1 MCLDRYRVIAL
12 KTLVTRARSNIYFMP
27 KYFADIIEKFS
38 HRQRVFVLV
47 VLLVFSS
54 GTYLLGTYL
63 KQDDCSD
70 LRRENIDLHR
80 DFIAISQMIRQ
91 ERARKQEQVTYAEV
105 AEEAVEATEETIVYD
120 TIWTI
125 EPEGAT
131 ESAAEID
138 TTFTIIDISDEML
151 EDILR
156 ISESHGTGLMF
167 NGPR

>member
-1 MCLDRYRVIAL
+1 
-12 KTLVTRARSNIYFMP
+12 
-27 KYFADIIEKFS
+27 
-38 HRQRVFVLV
+38 
-47 VLLVFSS
+47 
-54 GTYLLGTYL
+54 
-63 KQDDCSD
+63 
-70 LRRENIDLHR
+70 
-80 DFIAISQMIRQ
+80 MIRQ
-91 ERARKQEQVTYAEV
+91 ERARKQKQVTYAEV
-105 AEEAVEATEETIVYD
+105 AEEAAEAAEETIVYD